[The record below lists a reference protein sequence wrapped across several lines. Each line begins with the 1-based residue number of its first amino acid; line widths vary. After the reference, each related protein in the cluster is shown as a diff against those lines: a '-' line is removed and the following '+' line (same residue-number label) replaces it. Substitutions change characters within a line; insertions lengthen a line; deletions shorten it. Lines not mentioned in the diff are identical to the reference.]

1 MQAPL
6 PNRGLPLLG
15 QMLVERGL
23 VTEAQ
28 LDDALA
34 RQRERGKRLGESLVD
49 LGCLTRA
56 QLYSVLAERSGVEFF
71 DLTQHTIDPVLA
83 ALVPERVARR
93 FQAIPVAQRP
103 GEIVVAMDSPEDVF
117 ELDDLSSITGAT
129 IVPMLAD
136 PEELALAIDRAYSGA
151 DISASVQAAVDDV
164 DDQEPLHVMHDMAD
178 GAVIRLVDT
187 LLEQA
192 VTERA
197 SDVHIDPAAD
207 NVRLRIRVD
216 GVLRDVS
223 HAPSALLRPLISRV
237 KVMAGLDIASTRVPQ
252 DGRFTFELHGREID
266 VRLATLPSSRG
277 ESAVLRLL
285 DTARG
290 IIALPALGFRDAELA
305 RFASAFR
312 APQGA
317 VIVSGPTGAGKTS
330 TLYATINEVNT
341 PSRAIVS
348 VEDPI
353 EYEIDGVKQVQIN
366 PKAGLT
372 FATALRSV
380 LRNDP
385 DVILVGEV
393 RDRETAQIAAEA
405 SITGHL
411 VFSTIHTT
419 SAAAV
424 PMRLIEM
431 GVEPYLVAS
440 ALSCIVAQRLA
451 RRLCPHCAVEVR
463 NPDLSVLHRNG
474 WVDASL
480 TVPLARQAV
489 GCEICHDTGYQGRVA
504 IYEVMPV
511 SADIRA
517 LISRE
522 APTAEIE
529 RVAVAEGMDTLRAA
543 ALNRLVDGDIG
554 LDEMLRVVA

>member
-1 MQAPL
+1 M
-6 PNRGLPLLG
+6 
-15 QMLVERGL
+15 
-23 VTEAQ
+23 
-28 LDDALA
+28 
-34 RQRERGKRLGESLVD
+34 
-49 LGCLTRA
+49 
-56 QLYSVLAERSGVEFF
+56 
-71 DLTQHTIDPVLA
+71 
-83 ALVPERVARR
+83 
-93 FQAIPVAQRP
+93 
-103 GEIVVAMDSPEDVF
+103 
-117 ELDDLSSITGAT
+117 
-129 IVPMLAD
+129 
-136 PEELALAIDRAYSGA
+136 
-151 DISASVQAAVDDV
+151 
-164 DDQEPLHVMHDMAD
+164 
-178 GAVIRLVDT
+178 
-187 LLEQA
+187 
-192 VTERA
+192 
-197 SDVHIDPAAD
+197 
-207 NVRLRIRVD
+207 
-216 GVLRDVS
+216 
-223 HAPSALLRPLISRV
+223 
-237 KVMAGLDIASTRVPQ
+237 
-252 DGRFTFELHGREID
+252 
-266 VRLATLPSSRG
+266 
-277 ESAVLRLL
+277 
-285 DTARG
+285 
-290 IIALPALGFRDAELA
+290 
-305 RFASAFR
+305 
-312 APQGA
+312 
-317 VIVSGPTGAGKTS
+317 
-330 TLYATINEVNT
+330 
-341 PSRAIVS
+341 S